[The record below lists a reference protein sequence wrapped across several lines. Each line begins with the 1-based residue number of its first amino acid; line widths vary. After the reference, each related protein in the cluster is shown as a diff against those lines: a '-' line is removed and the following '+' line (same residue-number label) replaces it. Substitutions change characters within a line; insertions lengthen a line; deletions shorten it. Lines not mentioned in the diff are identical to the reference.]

1 MKSLEQQIS
10 ESVKARQVEYGVSIN
25 EARQV
30 EYRVSI
36 NDVYD
41 NDGLPITVS
50 INVEKEYQ
58 KQFEAWLEDEEGNT
72 FAHAEGGNVEY

>member
-10 ESVKARQVEYGVSIN
+10 ESVID

-36 NDVYD
+36 NDVHD

-58 KQFEAWLEDEEGNT
+58 KQFETWLNEEEGNI

>member
-1 MKSLEQQIS
+1 MKSIEQQIS
-10 ESVKARQVEYGVSIN
+10 ESVID

-30 EYRVSI
+30 GYRVSI
-36 NDVYD
+36 NDVHD

-58 KQFEAWLEDEEGNT
+58 KQFETWLNEEEGNI